1 MGSFGPLFFLMAQ
14 EQLAETLD
22 RLHGVIVPVLEA
34 EGFELIDLEYKRGQ
48 RGGGLLRLIID
59 TAGRVSYAGRSGEG
73 PSGVT
78 LDDCVRVS
86 RLLSPTLD
94 VEDLINDKYDFQVS
108 SPGVNRPL
116 TKPEHFRL
124 ACGHN
129 VRIKTRVPV
138 EGSNFFIAP
147 LLEATDSA
155 ISLELKGESVEIP
168 LRFIS
173 KANLEYEF

>member
-1 MGSFGPLFFLMAQ
+1 MAH

-22 RLHGVIVPVLEA
+22 KIQSVIEPVLED
-34 EGFELIDLEYKRGQ
+34 EGFELIELELKNGN
-48 RGGGLLRLIID
+48 RGGALLRLTID
-59 TAGRVSYAGRSGEG
+59 TAGRESYAATVGSG

-78 LDDCVRVS
+78 IDDCARVS
-86 RLLSPTLD
+86 RLLSPSLD
-94 VEDLINDKYDFQVS
+94 VEDLITFKYEFQVS

-124 ACGHN
+124 ACGHK

-138 EGSNFFIAP
+138 EGTSFYIAP
-147 LLEATDSA
+147 LVDANDTEIILDNQ
-155 ISLELKGESVEIP
+155 GETLSIP
-168 LRFIS
+168 LRFVS